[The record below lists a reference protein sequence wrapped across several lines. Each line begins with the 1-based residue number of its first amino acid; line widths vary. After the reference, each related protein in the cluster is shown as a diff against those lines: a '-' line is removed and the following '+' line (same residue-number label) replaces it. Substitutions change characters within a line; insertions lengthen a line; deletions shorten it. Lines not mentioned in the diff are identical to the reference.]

1 MFSRLTQLTAQV
13 TTDLGALTQDLIKQT
28 TNPNDADPNVGQAN
42 NSEIDSFQ
50 VDLKQ
55 ANNSI
60 VSLNDSLQ
68 QEKQQ
73 VTFFFFFSK

>member
-73 VTFFFFFSK
+73 VTFFFFFF